1 MEKRPTL
8 RSKRTSTNKTAAAAT
23 PTKPGKTDQSGFDL
37 DGWAS
42 GTHARTG
49 LGLGNDDFA
58 NRLDQS
64 LPPRRFT
71 GKEKLPRFGGTAKR
85 GK

>member
-1 MEKRPTL
+1 MEKRPAL
-8 RSKRTSTNKTAAAAT
+8 SSKRTSPKKRTAAAI
-23 PTKPGKTDQSGFDL
+23 PSKPNKTKQSGFDL

-49 LGLGNDDFA
+49 VGLGNDDFA
-58 NRLDQS
+58 NRLDES